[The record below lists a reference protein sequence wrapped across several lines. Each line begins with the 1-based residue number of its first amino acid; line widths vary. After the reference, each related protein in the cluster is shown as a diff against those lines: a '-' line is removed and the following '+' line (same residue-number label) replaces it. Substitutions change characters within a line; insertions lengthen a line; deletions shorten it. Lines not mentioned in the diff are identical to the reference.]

1 MLVFQYLLKF
11 LRLLTITR
19 LFTMIPFILFN
30 WRFVLF
36 CIIMVQNLN
45 QFLNVL
51 WSKCCVSSECPRMT
65 NLVFSVTPVPHW
77 KSTSRG
83 WSATSPGIWANIEM
97 SSRGWGGTGK
107 MWTRKDALGWFT
119 IITSWATSNRLLA
132 LTQRRWW
139 TFTKQKVWCR
149 SREQKKLESGCRL
162 TRLTWLGSTS
172 LWERWMR
179 AKHTLKRWRAFSE
192 CILLHQDVLYTLKS
206 AEKRAGRWWSSI
218 NPRSGRQLIT

>member
-1 MLVFQYLLKF
+1 
-11 LRLLTITR
+11 
-19 LFTMIPFILFN
+19 MIPFILFN

-51 WSKCCVSSECPRMT
+51 WSKCCVGSECPRMT

-149 SREQKKLESGCRL
+149 SRTEEAGVRLQVNKANLAWVYFFMGEMDES
-162 TRLTWLGSTS
+162 
-172 LWERWMR
+172 
-179 AKHTLKRWRAFSE
+179 KNTLKRWRAFSE
-192 CILLHQDVLYTLKS
+192 CILLHQNVLYTLKS
-206 AEKRAGRWWSSI
+206 WRKGLDAGEV
-218 NPRSGRQLIT
+218 Q